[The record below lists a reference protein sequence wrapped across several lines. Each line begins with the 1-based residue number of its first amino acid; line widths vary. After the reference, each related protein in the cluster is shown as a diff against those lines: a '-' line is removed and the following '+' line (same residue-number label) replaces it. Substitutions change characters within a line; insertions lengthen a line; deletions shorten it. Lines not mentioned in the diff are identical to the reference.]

1 MKYSNKIKGFA
12 GIVAFIFSQVLFG
25 QEIQV
30 KDIVSNRNISSVNV
44 YNADQSKGG
53 ITNARG
59 KIDISQFS
67 EGEKITFQHIT
78 YSPVVFTKQQILQN
92 QNIVYLVKRTAELS
106 KIVISVSKWQQSKKE
121 IPKKVVS
128 INSKEIAFTMP
139 QTAADL
145 LERSGKV
152 FVQKSQLGGGSPMIR
167 GFSTNR
173 LLLSVDGVRMN
184 NAIFRGGN
192 VQNVI
197 SIDPFNVNNTE
208 VILGPGSVIYGSDAI
223 GGVMNFYTKAPKL
236 TWNDEMLVSGNAK
249 FRYASANAEKTG
261 HFDINIGLKKWAFLT
276 SVTYS
281 DFDDLQMGSR
291 GGSDEY
297 LRPEFV
303 SVINGQDAVINN
315 ANPENQRFTG
325 YNQTNVAQRIKL
337 VTDDIWEFD
346 LGLHYST
353 TSNFP
358 RYDRLIE
365 YRDET
370 LRYGEWFYGPQRW
383 FMANLQTQ
391 KKGNNT
397 YYDNVKF
404 TNAYQRFEESRNKR
418 DFQDPILNVTEEKVD
433 AISSSL
439 DFEKRF
445 NPKIKTFYGLE
456 YVYNKVHS
464 DGFDRNI
471 DTEEITDAPSRYPDG
486 ATWQSMAA
494 YASLEYKP
502 HPKFI
507 LQSGLRYN
515 HILIDTDFDTTF
527 FPFPF
532 TEAKTNTGAFTGS
545 IGFSWLPETWQ
556 ITANLGTAFRAPN
569 IDDIGKVFDS
579 EPGSVIVP
587 NPNLT
592 PEHAY
597 SAEFGVY
604 KRIGNNFDFNF
615 TAFYNLLD
623 NALIRNDFNLNGET
637 EIIYN
642 GELSNVQAIQN
653 ASKVYSYGF
662 EFGFSAK
669 FDKRTKIT
677 ADLTIPRGEE
687 EQADGTK
694 VPLRHVSPI
703 FGNVHF
709 IYKNERLK
717 FDLFTNFNGS
727 VTHENLAP
735 SERNK
740 AFLYATDENGNPFS
754 PSWLTINAKSNFEIN
769 EKVNL
774 TAAIENITDQRYR
787 VYSSGISA
795 PGRNLIL
802 SLNYNF

>member
-1 MKYSNKIKGFA
+1 MKYLNKIKGIA
-12 GIVAFIFSQVLFG
+12 AIISFIFSTALFG
-25 QEIQV
+25 QEIQI
-30 KDIVSNRNISSVNV
+30 KDIVNDRNISNVNV

-59 KIDISQFS
+59 KIDISIFS
-67 EGEKITFQHIT
+67 DDEKITFRHIS
-78 YSPVVFTKQQILQN
+78 YLPVTLTKSEILQDK
-92 QNIVYLVKRTAELS
+92 NIVYLVKSSAELS
-106 KIVISVSKWQQSKKE
+106 KIVISVSKWQQDKND
-121 IPKKVVS
+121 IPKKIVS
-128 INSKEIAFTMP
+128 IDSKEIAFSSP

-145 LERSGKV
+145 LEKSGKI

-173 LLLSVDGVRMN
+173 LLISVDGVRMN

-192 VQNVI
+192 IQNII
-197 SIDPFNVNNTE
+197 SIDPFNTNNTE
-208 VILGPGSVIYGSDAI
+208 VILGPGSVIYGSDAV
-223 GGVMNFYTKAPKL
+223 GGVMNFYTKKPTL
-236 TWNDEMLVSGNAK
+236 SWNEQTVTSGSASL
-249 FRYASANAEKTG
+249 RYASANREKTG
-261 HFDINIGLKKWAFLT
+261 HADFNIGFKKWGFLT

-281 DFDDLQMGSR
+281 DFNDLRMGKHGDDI
-291 GGSDEY
+291 Y
-297 LRPEFV
+297 LRPEYV
-303 SVINGQDAVINN
+303 ARINGTDAVL
-315 ANPENQRFTG
+315 ANGNPLNQKFTG
-325 YNQTNVAQRIKL
+325 YSQINLAQRIKL
-337 VTDDIWEFD
+337 VPDDIWEFD
-346 LGLHYST
+346 LGLHYSA
-353 TSNFP
+353 TSDVP
-358 RYDRLIE
+358 RYDRLLQ
-365 YRDET
+365 YRDGE
-370 LRYGEWFYGPQRW
+370 LRYGDWFYGPQRW
-383 FMANLQTQ
+383 FMGNFQTQ

-418 DFQDPILNVTEEKVD
+418 NFQDVILNVTEEKVD

-464 DGFDRNI
+464 DGYDKNI
-471 DTEEITDAPSRYPDG
+471 DTGEITDAPSRYPDG

-494 YASLEYKP
+494 YASLEYKMNP
-502 HPKFI
+502 RFT

-532 TEAKTNTGAFTGS
+532 TEATTNTGAFTGS
-545 IGFSWLPETWQ
+545 IGFSWLPNKWQ

-579 EPGSVIVP
+579 EPGSVVVP
-587 NPNLT
+587 NPNLV

-597 SAEFGVY
+597 SAEFGVQ
-604 KRIGNNFDFNF
+604 KRIGSRFDLNF
-615 TAFYNLLD
+615 TAFYTILD
-623 NALIRNDFNLNGET
+623 DALIRKDFDLNGET
-637 EIIYN
+637 EILYN

-653 ASKVYSYGF
+653 ASKVFTYGF
-662 EFGFSAK
+662 EFGFAAK

-709 IYKNERLK
+709 IYKNDRLK
-717 FDLFTNFNGS
+717 FDIFTNFNS
-727 VTHENLAP
+727 SIRYNNLAP
-735 SERNK
+735 SERSK
-740 AFLYATDENGNPFS
+740 AYLYAVDENGNPYS
-754 PSWLTINAKSNFEIN
+754 PSWLIVSAKSNFEIT
-769 EKVNL
+769 EKINL
-774 TAAIENITDQRYR
+774 TASLENITDKRYR
-787 VYSSGISA
+787 VYSSGITA

-802 SLNYNF
+802 GLNYNF

>member
-1 MKYSNKIKGFA
+1 MKYSNKIR
-12 GIVAFIFSQVLFG
+12 GIVGIISFIFSQVLFG

-30 KDIVSNRNISSVNV
+30 KDLVNGRNISNVSV
-44 YNADQSKGG
+44 YNTDQSRGG

-59 KIDISQFS
+59 KINISIFS
-67 EGEKITFQHIT
+67 DDEDITFRHISYLPVT
-78 YSPVVFTKQQILQN
+78 YTKQQILEN
-92 QNIVYLVKRTAELS
+92 KSIVYLVKRTAELS
-106 KIVISVSKWQQSKKE
+106 KIVISVSKWQQNKKE
-121 IPKKVVS
+121 VPKKIVS
-128 INSKEIAFTMP
+128 IDSKEIIYSAP

-145 LERSGKV
+145 LEKSGKV
-152 FVQKSQLGGGSPMIR
+152 FVQKSQLGGGSPVIR

-192 VQNVI
+192 VQSII

-223 GGVMNFYTKAPKL
+223 GGVMNFYTKTPKL
-236 TWNDEMLVSGNAK
+236 SWNEKKLVSGNANV
-249 FRYASANAEKTG
+249 RYASANTEKTG
-261 HFDINIGLKKWAFLT
+261 HFDVNIGLKKWAFLT
-276 SVTYS
+276 SVSYS
-281 DFDDLQMGSR
+281 DFDDLRMGKR
-291 GGSDEY
+291 GDDRY

-303 SVINGQDAVINN
+303 TVINGEDAVIAN
-315 ANPENQRFTG
+315 ANPINQRFTG
-325 YNQTNVAQRIKL
+325 YSQINLAQRIKL
-337 VTDDIWEFD
+337 VSDDIWEFD
-346 LGLHYST
+346 LGLHYSA
-353 TSNFP
+353 TSDVP
-358 RYDRLIE
+358 RYDRLLQ
-365 YRDET
+365 YRNGS
-370 LRYGEWFYGPQRW
+370 LRYGDWFYGPQKW
-383 FMANLQTQ
+383 FMGNFQIQ

-397 YYDNVKF
+397 YYDNMKF
-404 TNAYQRFEESRNKR
+404 TNAYQRSEESRNKR
-418 DFQDPILNVTEEKVD
+418 NFQDVILNVTKEKVD

-471 DTEEITDAPSRYPDG
+471 STDEITDAASRYPDG

-502 HPKFI
+502 NPKFTV
-507 LQSGLRYN
+507 QSGLRYN

-532 TEAKTNTGAFTGS
+532 TEASTNTGAFTGS
-545 IGFSWLPETWQ
+545 IGFSWLPNKWQ
-556 ITANLGTAFRAPN
+556 ITANIGTAFRAPN

-579 EPGSVIVP
+579 EPGSVVVP

-597 SAEFGVY
+597 SAEFGIQ
-604 KRIGNNFDFNF
+604 KNIGSSFDINF
-615 TAFYNLLD
+615 TAFYTLLD
-623 NALIRNDFNLNGET
+623 DALIREDFNLNGET
-637 EIIYN
+637 EILYN

-653 ASKVYSYGF
+653 ASKVFTYGF
-662 EFGFSAK
+662 EFGFAAK

-687 EQADGTK
+687 EQADGTT
-694 VPLRHVSPI
+694 VPLRHISPI

-709 IYKNERLK
+709 IYKNDRLK
-717 FDLFTNFNGS
+717 IDLFANFNGS
-727 VTHENLAP
+727 ITYDNLAP
-735 SERNK
+735 SERSK
-740 AFLYATDENGNPFS
+740 AYLYATDADGNPYS
-754 PSWLTINAKSNFEIN
+754 PSWFTINAKSNFEIT
-769 EKVNL
+769 EKINL
-774 TAAIENITDQRYR
+774 TASLENITDQRYR

-802 SLNYNF
+802 GLNYNF

>member
-1 MKYSNKIKGFA
+1 MRYLSKIKGFV

-30 KDIVSNRNISSVNV
+30 KDIVNDRNISNVNV

-67 EGEKITFQHIT
+67 DTEKITFRHIS
-78 YSPVVFTKQQILQN
+78 YLPVTFTKQQILQN
-92 QNIVYLVKRTAELS
+92 KNIVYLVKQTAELS
-106 KIVISVSKWQQSKKE
+106 KIVISVSKWQQNKKE
-121 IPKKVVS
+121 IPKKIVS
-128 INSKEIAFTMP
+128 INSKEIAYTTP

-145 LERSGKV
+145 LERSGKI

-223 GGVMNFYTKAPKL
+223 GGVMNFYTKTPKL
-236 TWNDEMLVSGNAK
+236 SWNEETRISGNANT
-249 FRYASANAEKTG
+249 RYATANNEKTG

-281 DFDDLQMGSR
+281 DFEDLRMGR
-291 GGSDEY
+291 NGNDAY
-297 LRPEFV
+297 LRPEYV
-303 SVINGQDAVINN
+303 TNINGQDVVINN
-315 ANPENQRFTG
+315 SNPINQRFTG
-325 YNQTNVAQRIKL
+325 YNQMNLAQRIKL
-337 VTDDIWEFD
+337 ISDDIWEFD

-353 TSNFP
+353 TSDFP

-365 YRDET
+365 YRDDT
-370 LRYGEWFYGPQRW
+370 LRYGDWYYGPQRW
-383 FMANLQTQ
+383 FMANFQTQ

-404 TNAYQRFEESRNKR
+404 TNAYQRFEESRNR
-418 DFQDPILNVTEEKVD
+418 RNFQDIILGVTKEKVD

-445 NPKIKTFYGLE
+445 NPKLKTFYGFE

-464 DGFDRNI
+464 DGFNQNI
-471 DTEEITDAPSRYPDG
+471 TTGEIVDAASRYPDG
-486 ATWQSMAA
+486 ATWQSMAT

-502 HPKFI
+502 NPKFT

-515 HILIDTDFDTTF
+515 HILINADFDTTF

-532 TEAKTNTGAFTGS
+532 TEANTNTGAFTGS
-545 IGFSWLPETWQ
+545 VGFSWLPNKWQ
-556 ITANLGTAFRAPN
+556 ITANIGTAFRAPN

-597 SAEFGVY
+597 SAEFGIQ
-604 KRIGNNFDFNF
+604 KKIGSSFDLNF
-615 TAFYNLLD
+615 TAFYTLLD
-623 NALIRNDFNLNGET
+623 DALIRKDFNLNGET
-637 EIIYN
+637 EIMYN

-653 ASKVYSYGF
+653 ASKVFTYGF
-662 EFGFSAK
+662 EFGFAAK
-669 FDKRTKIT
+669 FDKWTKVS

-687 EQADGTK
+687 EQADGTR

-709 IYKNERLK
+709 IYKGDRLK
-717 FDLFTNFNGS
+717 FDIFTNFNGS
-727 VTHENLAP
+727 ITNNNLAP

-740 AFLYATDENGNPFS
+740 AYLYATDENGNPFS
-754 PSWLTINAKSNFEIN
+754 PSWVTFNAKSNFEVN
-769 EKVNL
+769 EKINI
-774 TAAIENITDQRYR
+774 TASLENITDQRYR

>member
-1 MKYSNKIKGFA
+1 MKYSNKIKGIL
-12 GIVAFIFSQVLFG
+12 GIISFIFSQVLFG

-30 KDIVSNRNISSVNV
+30 KDIVNDRNISNVNV
-44 YNADQSKGG
+44 YNADQSEGG

-59 KIDISQFS
+59 KIDVSIFKDD
-67 EGEKITFQHIT
+67 EKITFRHIS
-78 YSPVVFTKQQILQN
+78 YLPVTFTKQQILEN
-92 QNIVYLVKRTAELS
+92 NNIVYLVKRTAELS
-106 KIVISVSKWQQSKKE
+106 KIVISVSKWQQNKKE

-128 INSKEIAFTMP
+128 IDSKEIIYSAP

-145 LERSGKV
+145 LEKSGKV

-197 SIDPFNVNNTE
+197 SIDPFNINNTE

-223 GGVMNFYTKAPKL
+223 GGVMNFYTKTPKL
-236 TWNDEMLVSGNAK
+236 SWNDKTLISGNANV
-249 FRYASANAEKTG
+249 RYASANTEKTG
-261 HFDINIGLKKWAFLT
+261 HFDVNIGLKKWAFLT
-276 SVTYS
+276 SVSYS
-281 DFDDLQMGSR
+281 DFDDLRMGRR
-291 GGSDEY
+291 GNDAY

-303 SVINGQDAVINN
+303 AIINGEDAVINN
-315 ANPENQRFTG
+315 ANPINQRFTG
-325 YNQTNVAQRIKL
+325 YSQINLAQRIKL
-337 VTDDIWEFD
+337 VSDDIWEFD
-346 LGLHYST
+346 LGLHYSA
-353 TSNFP
+353 TSNLP

-365 YRDET
+365 YRNET
-370 LRYGEWFYGPQRW
+370 LRYGDWFYGPQRW
-383 FMANLQTQ
+383 FMANFQTQ

-418 DFQDPILNVTEEKVD
+418 NFQDIIRNVTEEKVD

-464 DGFDRNI
+464 DGYDKNI
-471 DTEEITDAPSRYPDG
+471 TTDEITDAASRYPSG
-486 ATWQSMAA
+486 ATWQSIAT

-502 HPKFI
+502 NPKFT

-515 HILIDTDFDTTF
+515 HILINADFDTTF

-532 TEAKTNTGAFTGS
+532 TDARTNTGAFTGS
-545 IGFSWLPETWQ
+545 VGFSWLPNKWQ
-556 ITANLGTAFRAPN
+556 ITANIGTAFRAPN

-579 EPGSVIVP
+579 EPGSVVVP

-592 PEHAY
+592 PEYAY
-597 SAEFGVY
+597 SAEFGIQ
-604 KRIGNNFDFNF
+604 KKIGSSFDLNF
-615 TAFYNLLD
+615 TAFYTLLD
-623 NALIRNDFNLNGET
+623 DALIRKDFNLNGET

-653 ASKVYSYGF
+653 ASKVYTYGF
-662 EFGFSAK
+662 EFGFAAK

-677 ADLTIPRGEE
+677 ADLIIPRGEE

-703 FGNVHF
+703 FGNFHF
-709 IYKNERLK
+709 IYKTNRLK
-717 FDLFTNFNGS
+717 LDFFANYNGS
-727 VTHENLAP
+727 ITHNNLAP
-735 SERNK
+735 SERSK
-740 AFLYATDENGNPFS
+740 AYLYATDVDGNPYS

-769 EKVNL
+769 ENINI
-774 TAAIENITDQRYR
+774 TASLENITDQRYR

-795 PGRNLIL
+795 PGRNLVL
-802 SLNYNF
+802 GLNYSF

>member
-1 MKYSNKIKGFA
+1 MKYSNKIKGIV
-12 GIVAFIFSQVLFG
+12 GIISFIFSQVLFG

-30 KDIVSNRNISSVNV
+30 KDIVNDRNISNVNV
-44 YNADQSKGG
+44 YNAEQSKGG

-59 KIDISQFS
+59 NIDISIFS
-67 EGEKITFQHIT
+67 EEEKITFQHIS
-78 YSPVVFTKQQILQN
+78 YLPVTFTKQQILEN
-92 QNIVYLVKRTAELS
+92 KNIVYLVKRTAELS
-106 KIVISVSKWQQSKKE
+106 KIVISVSKWQQNKKE
-121 IPKKVVS
+121 VPKKIVS
-128 INSKEIAFTMP
+128 IDSKQILYSSP

-223 GGVMNFYTKAPKL
+223 GGVMNFYTKRPKL
-236 TWNDEMLVSGNAK
+236 SWNEKMLVSGNANV
-249 FRYASANAEKTG
+249 RYASANTEKTG
-261 HFDINIGLKKWAFLT
+261 HFDINVGLRKWAFLT
-276 SVTYS
+276 SVSYS
-281 DFDDLQMGSR
+281 DFDDLRMGKNGR
-291 GGSDEY
+291 DEY

-303 SVINGQDAVINN
+303 ANINGEDTVVAN
-315 ANPENQRFTG
+315 ANPINQRFTG
-325 YNQTNVAQRIKL
+325 YSQINLAQRIRL
-337 VTDDIWEFD
+337 VSDDIWEFD
-346 LGLHYST
+346 LGLHYSA

-358 RYDRLIE
+358 RYDRLIQ
-365 YRDET
+365 YRDGA
-370 LRYGEWFYGPQRW
+370 LRYGDWFYGPQRW
-383 FMANLQTQ
+383 LMGNFQIQ

-418 DFQDPILNVTEEKVD
+418 NFQDVILNVTKEKVD

-445 NPKIKTFYGLE
+445 NPQIKTFYGLE

-464 DGFDRNI
+464 DGFDRNVT
-471 DTEEITDAPSRYPDG
+471 TEQITDAASRYPDG

-502 HPKFI
+502 NPKFT

-532 TEAKTNTGAFTGS
+532 TEASTNTGAFTGS
-545 IGFSWLPETWQ
+545 IGFSWLPKNWQ

-579 EPGSVIVP
+579 EPGSVVVP

-597 SAEFGVY
+597 SVEFGIQ
-604 KRIGNNFDFNF
+604 KRIGNSFDLSFN
-615 TAFYNLLD
+615 TFYTLLD
-623 NALIRNDFNLNGET
+623 DALIRKDFNLNGET

-653 ASKVYSYGF
+653 ASKVYTYGF

-669 FDKRTKIT
+669 FDKKTKIT
-677 ADLTIPRGEE
+677 ADLTIPHGEE

-703 FGNVHF
+703 FGNIHF
-709 IYKNERLK
+709 IYKNDRWNL
-717 FDLFTNFNGS
+717 DLSTNFNS
-727 VTHENLAP
+727 SIRFENLAP
-735 SERNK
+735 TERSK
-740 AFLYATDENGNPFS
+740 AYLYATDENGNPYS
-754 PSWLTINAKSNFEIN
+754 PSWVTVNAKSNFEIT
-769 EKVNL
+769 EKINL
-774 TAAIENITDQRYR
+774 TASLENITDQRYR
-787 VYSSGISA
+787 VYSSGITS

-802 SLNYNF
+802 GFNYNF

>member
-1 MKYSNKIKGFA
+1 MKYSNKIKG
-12 GIVAFIFSQVLFG
+12 IVVFISFIFSQALFG

-30 KDIVSNRNISSVNV
+30 KDIVNNRNISNVNV
-44 YNADQSKGG
+44 YNANQSKGG

-59 KIDISQFS
+59 KMDISIFTDD
-67 EGEKITFQHIT
+67 EKITFRHISYLPAT
-78 YSPVVFTKQQILQN
+78 YTKKQILAN
-92 QNIVYLVKRTAELS
+92 KNIVYLVKETAELS
-106 KIVISVSKWQQSKKE
+106 KIVISVSKWQQNKKE
-121 IPKKVVS
+121 IPQKIVS
-128 INSKEIAFTMP
+128 IDSKEIVYTTP

-192 VQNVI
+192 IQNVI
-197 SIDPFNVNNTE
+197 SIDPFNVKNTE

-223 GGVMNFYTKAPKL
+223 GGVMNFYTKTPKL
-236 TWNDEMLVSGNAK
+236 SWSEKTLVSGNANM
-249 FRYASANAEKTG
+249 RYASANREKTG

-276 SVTYS
+276 SVSYS
-281 DFDDLQMGSR
+281 DFDDLRMGENGR
-291 GGSDEY
+291 DEY

-303 SVINGQDAVINN
+303 TSMNGQDVVVNN
-315 ANPENQRFTG
+315 ANPLNQRFTG
-325 YNQTNVAQRIKL
+325 YSQLNIAQRAKL
-337 VTDDIWEFD
+337 VSDDIWEFD

-353 TSNFP
+353 TSDYP
-358 RYDRLIE
+358 RYDRLIQ
-365 YRDET
+365 YRNEA
-370 LRYGEWFYGPQRW
+370 LRFGDWYYGPQRW
-383 FMANLQTQ
+383 FMANFQTQ

-404 TNAYQRFEESRNKR
+404 TNAYQRFEESRNSR
-418 DFQDPILNVTEEKVD
+418 SFQDVTLNVTEEKVD

-464 DGFDRNI
+464 DGYDKNI
-471 DTEEITDAPSRYPDG
+471 TTDEITDAASRYPDG

-502 HPKFI
+502 NPKFT

-515 HILIDTDFDTTF
+515 HILINADFDTTF

-532 TEAKTNTGAFTGS
+532 TEANTSTGAFTGS
-545 IGFSWLPETWQ
+545 IGFSWLPNKWQ
-556 ITANLGTAFRAPN
+556 ITANIGTAFRAPN

-587 NPNLT
+587 NPNLA

-597 SAEFGVY
+597 SAEFGIQ
-604 KRIGNNFDFNF
+604 KKIGSRFDINF
-615 TAFYNLLD
+615 TAFYTLLD
-623 NALIRNDFNLNGET
+623 DALIRKDFNLNGAT

-653 ASKVYSYGF
+653 ASKVYTYGF
-662 EFGFSAK
+662 EFGFAAK

-677 ADLTIPRGEE
+677 ADITIPRGEE
-687 EQADGTK
+687 EQADGTS

-703 FGNVHF
+703 FGNVHL
-709 IYKNERLK
+709 IYKNERFK
-717 FDLFTNFNGS
+717 FDVFTNFNS
-727 VTHENLAP
+727 SITYENLAP

-740 AFLYATDENGNPFS
+740 AYLYAIDENGNPFS
-754 PSWLTINAKSNFEIN
+754 PSWLTFNAKSNFEIN
-769 EKVNL
+769 EKINV
-774 TAAIENITDQRYR
+774 TAAVENITDQRYR

-802 SLNYNF
+802 SLNYTF

>member
-1 MKYSNKIKGFA
+1 MKYSNKIKGIV
-12 GIVAFIFSQVLFG
+12 GIISFIFSQALFC

-30 KDIVSNRNISSVNV
+30 KDIVNDRNISNVNV

-59 KIDISQFS
+59 KINISMFS
-67 EGEKITFQHIT
+67 EDEKITFQHIS
-78 YSPVVFTKQQILQN
+78 YLPVTFTKQQILEN
-92 QNIVYLVKRTAELS
+92 KNIVYLVKRTAELT
-106 KIVISVSKWQQSKKE
+106 KIVISVSKWQQNKKE
-121 IPKKVVS
+121 VPKKIVS
-128 INSKEIAFTMP
+128 IDSKQIIYSAP

-145 LERSGKV
+145 LEKSGKV

-223 GGVMNFYTKAPKL
+223 GGVMNFYTKTPKL
-236 TWNDEMLVSGNAK
+236 SWNEETLISGNANM
-249 FRYASANAEKTG
+249 RYASANTEKTG
-261 HFDINIGLKKWAFLT
+261 HFDVNIGLKKWAFLT
-276 SVTYS
+276 SVSYS
-281 DFDDLQMGSR
+281 DFDDLRMGKN
-291 GGSDEY
+291 GKDEY
-297 LRPEFV
+297 LRSEFV
-303 SVINGQDAVINN
+303 ANLNGEDTVVEN
-315 ANPENQRFTG
+315 ANPINQRFTG
-325 YNQTNVAQRIKL
+325 YSQISLAQRIKL

-346 LGLHYST
+346 LGLHYSA
-353 TSNFP
+353 TSNYP
-358 RYDRLIE
+358 RYDRLIQ
-365 YRDET
+365 YRDGS
-370 LRYGEWFYGPQRW
+370 LRYGDWFYGPQRW
-383 FMANLQTQ
+383 FMGNFQTQ

-418 DFQDPILNVTEEKVD
+418 NFQDDILNVTEEKVD

-445 NPKIKTFYGLE
+445 NPQIKTFYGLE

-464 DGFDRNI
+464 NGFNRNVN
-471 DTEEITDAPSRYPDG
+471 TGQITDAPSRYPDG
-486 ATWQSMAA
+486 ASWQSMAA

-502 HPKFI
+502 NPKFT

-532 TEAKTNTGAFTGS
+532 TEASTNTGAFTGS
-545 IGFSWLPETWQ
+545 VGFSWLPKNWQ
-556 ITANLGTAFRAPN
+556 ITANIGTAFRAPN

-579 EPGSVIVP
+579 EPGSVVVP

-597 SAEFGVY
+597 SAEFGIQ
-604 KRIGNNFDFNF
+604 KRIGSSFDLSFN
-615 TAFYNLLD
+615 AFYTLLD
-623 NALIRNDFNLNGET
+623 DALIRKDFNLNGET

-653 ASKVYSYGF
+653 ASKVYTYGF

-677 ADLTIPRGEE
+677 ADLTIPNGEE
-687 EQADGTK
+687 EQVDGTK

-703 FGNVHF
+703 FGNFHF
-709 IYKNERLK
+709 IYKNERWNLD
-717 FDLFTNFNGS
+717 FFTNFNS
-727 VTHENLAP
+727 SIRFEDLAP
-735 SERNK
+735 SERSK
-740 AFLYATDENGNPFS
+740 AYLYAMDENGNPYS
-754 PSWLTINAKSNFEIN
+754 PSWVTINAKSNFEIT
-769 EKVNL
+769 EKINL
-774 TAAIENITDQRYR
+774 TASLENITDRRYR
-787 VYSSGISA
+787 VYSSGISS

-802 SLNYNF
+802 ALNYSF

>member
-1 MKYSNKIKGFA
+1 MKYSNKIKD
-12 GIVAFIFSQVLFG
+12 ILVVISFIFSQAFFG

-30 KDIVSNRNISSVNV
+30 KDIVTNRNISNVNV

-59 KIDISQFS
+59 KIDVSMF
-67 EGEKITFQHIT
+67 GDNEKITFQHISYLPIT
-78 YSPVVFTKQQILQN
+78 FTKEKIKEN
-92 QNIVYLVKRTAELS
+92 NNIVYLVKHTAELS
-106 KIVISVSKWQQSKKE
+106 KIVISVSKWQQNKKE
-121 IPKKVVS
+121 VPKKVIS
-128 INSKEIAFTMP
+128 INRKEILYTAP
-139 QTAADL
+139 QTSADL
-145 LERSGKV
+145 LERSGNI

-208 VILGPGSVIYGSDAI
+208 ITLGSGSVIYGSDAV
-223 GGVMNFYTKAPKL
+223 GGVMNFYTKAPKHS
-236 TWNDEMLVSGNAK
+236 WNDETLISGNVNLRHAT
-249 FRYASANAEKTG
+249 ANEEKTG
-261 HFDINIGLKKWAFLT
+261 HVDLNIGLKKWAFLT
-276 SVTYS
+276 SVSYS
-281 DFDDLQMGSR
+281 DFNDLRMGKRGNDD
-291 GGSDEY
+291 Y

-303 SVINGQDAVINN
+303 AIINGQDAVVTN
-315 ANPENQRFTG
+315 ANPINQRFTG
-325 YNQTNVAQRIKL
+325 YSQLNLAQRVKL
-337 VTDDIWEFD
+337 ITDDIWEFD
-346 LGLHYST
+346 LGLHYSE
-353 TSNFP
+353 TSNYP

-365 YRDET
+365 YRDEN
-370 LRYGEWFYGPQRW
+370 LRYGDWFYGPQRW
-383 FMANLQTQ
+383 FMANFQTQ

-404 TNAYQRFEESRNKR
+404 TNAFQRFEESRNKR
-418 DFQDPILNVTEEKVD
+418 NFQEVILNVTEEKVD
-433 AISSSL
+433 AISSNL
-439 DFEKRF
+439 NFEKRF
-445 NPKIKTFYGLE
+445 NPKLKTFYGLE
-456 YVYNKVHS
+456 YVFNKVHS

-471 DTEEITDAPSRYPDG
+471 STEEITDAASRYPDG
-486 ATWQSMAA
+486 ATWQSIAA
-494 YASLEYKP
+494 YASMEYKVN
-502 HPKFI
+502 PKFT

-515 HILIDTDFDTTF
+515 HILINADFDTTF

-532 TEAKTNTGAFTGS
+532 THANVNTGAFTGS
-545 IGFSWLPETWQ
+545 IGFSWLPDKWQ
-556 ITANLGTAFRAPN
+556 ITANIGTAFRAPN

-597 SAEFGVY
+597 SAEFGIQ
-604 KRIGNNFDFNF
+604 KKIGNSFDLNFA
-615 TAFYNLLD
+615 AFYTLLD
-623 NALIRNDFNLNGET
+623 DALIRKDFNLNGET

-653 ASKVYSYGF
+653 ASKVYTYGF
-662 EFGFSAK
+662 EFGFAAK
-669 FDKRTKIT
+669 FDKRTQIT

-687 EQADGTK
+687 EQADGTT
-694 VPLRHVSPI
+694 VPLRHVAPI

-709 IYKNERLK
+709 IYKNDRLK
-717 FDLFTNFNGS
+717 LDVFTNFNGS
-727 VTHENLAP
+727 ISYNNLAP

-740 AFLYATDENGNPFS
+740 AYLYASDENGNPYA
-754 PSWLTINAKSNFEIN
+754 PSWLTLNARSNFEIS
-769 EKVNL
+769 EKINL
-774 TAAIENITDQRYR
+774 TASVENITDQRYR

-802 SLNYNF
+802 GLNYNF

>member
-1 MKYSNKIKGFA
+1 MKYLSKIKGFV

-30 KDIVSNRNISSVNV
+30 KDIVNDRNISNVNV

-67 EGEKITFQHIT
+67 DDEKITFHHISYAT
-78 YSPVVFTKQQILQN
+78 IALTKQEIKEN
-92 QNIVYLVKRTAELS
+92 NNIVYLAKKTSELS
-106 KIVISVSKWQQSKKE
+106 QIVISVSKWQQDQKE

-128 INSKEIAFTMP
+128 INSKEIIYSTP

-223 GGVMNFYTKAPKL
+223 GGVMNFYTKTPRL
-236 TWNDEMLVSGNAK
+236 SWSDETLISGNANL
-249 FRYASANAEKTG
+249 RYATANAEKTG
-261 HFDINIGLKKWAFLT
+261 HFDVNIGLKKWAFLT
-276 SVTYS
+276 SVSYS
-281 DFDDLQMGSR
+281 DFDDLRMGSN
-291 GGSDEY
+291 GEDDY
-297 LRPEFV
+297 LRPEYV
-303 SVINGQDAVINN
+303 TTINGQDAVVNN
-315 ANPENQRFTG
+315 SNPRNQRFTG
-325 YNQTNVAQRIKL
+325 YNQLNLAQRIKL
-337 VTDDIWEFD
+337 VSDDIWEFD

-353 TSNFP
+353 TSDYP

-365 YRDET
+365 YRNET

-383 FMANLQTQ
+383 FMANFQTQ

-404 TNAYQRFEESRNKR
+404 TNAYQRFGESRNKR
-418 DFQDPILNVTEEKVD
+418 LFQDPILNVTEENVD

-471 DTEEITDAPSRYPDG
+471 NTGEITDAAPRYPDG

-494 YASLEYKP
+494 YASMEYKP

-515 HILIDTDFDTTF
+515 HILIDADFDTTF

-532 TEAKTNTGAFTGS
+532 TEANTNTGAFTGS
-545 IGFSWLPETWQ
+545 IGFSWLPNKWQ
-556 ITANLGTAFRAPN
+556 ITANIGTAFRAPN

-597 SAEFGVY
+597 SAEFGIQ
-604 KRIGNNFDFNF
+604 KKIGNSFDLNF
-615 TAFYNLLD
+615 TAFYTLLD
-623 NALIRNDFNLNGET
+623 NALIRKDFNLNGET

-653 ASKVYSYGF
+653 ASKVYTYGF
-662 EFGFSAK
+662 EFGFAAK
-669 FDKRTKIT
+669 FDKWTKVT
-677 ADLTIPRGEE
+677 ADFTIPRGEE
-687 EQADGTK
+687 EQADGTT

-709 IYKNERLK
+709 IYKNNRLK
-717 FDLFTNFNGS
+717 FDVFTNFNGS
-727 VTHENLAP
+727 INFEDLAP
-735 SERNK
+735 TERNK
-740 AFLYATDENGNPFS
+740 AYLYATDDNGNPFS
-754 PSWLTINAKSNFEIN
+754 PSWVTFNAKSNFEIN
-769 EKVNL
+769 EKINV
-774 TAAIENITDQRYR
+774 TAALENITDQRYR

>member
-1 MKYSNKIKGFA
+1 MKYSNKIKG
-12 GIVAFIFSQVLFG
+12 IVVFISFIFSQALFG

-30 KDIVSNRNISSVNV
+30 KDIVNNRNISSVNV
-44 YNADQSKGG
+44 YNDNQSKGG

-59 KIDISQFS
+59 KMDISIFADD
-67 EGEKITFQHIT
+67 EKITFRHIS
-78 YSPVVFTKQQILQN
+78 YLPVSYTKQQILEN
-92 QNIVYLVKRTAELS
+92 KNIVYLVKETAELS
-106 KIVISVSKWQQSKKE
+106 KIVISVSKWQQNKKE
-121 IPKKVVS
+121 IPQKIVS
-128 INSKEIAFTMP
+128 IDSKEIVYTTP

-145 LERSGKV
+145 LERSGKI

-192 VQNVI
+192 IQNVI
-197 SIDPFNVNNTE
+197 SIDPFTIKNTE

-223 GGVMNFYTKAPKL
+223 GGVMNFYTKTPKL
-236 TWNDEMLVSGNAK
+236 SWSEETLVSGNANT
-249 FRYASANAEKTG
+249 RYASANREKTG

-276 SVTYS
+276 SVSYS
-281 DFDDLQMGSR
+281 DFDDLRMGENGR
-291 GGSDEY
+291 DEY

-303 SVINGQDAVINN
+303 TSINGQDVVVNN
-315 ANPENQRFTG
+315 SNPLNQRFTG
-325 YNQTNVAQRIKL
+325 YSQLNLTQRAKL
-337 VTDDIWEFD
+337 VSDDIWEFD
-346 LGLHYST
+346 LGLHYAT
-353 TSNFP
+353 TSDYP
-358 RYDRLIE
+358 RYDRLIQ
-365 YRDET
+365 YRNEA
-370 LRYGEWFYGPQRW
+370 LRFGDWYYGPQRW
-383 FMANLQTQ
+383 FMANFQTQ

-404 TNAYQRFEESRNKR
+404 TNAYQRFEESRNSR
-418 DFQDPILNVTEEKVD
+418 NFQDVILNVTEEKVD

-464 DGFDRNI
+464 DGYDKNI
-471 DTEEITDAPSRYPDG
+471 TTDEITDAASRYPDG

-502 HPKFI
+502 NPKFT

-515 HILIDTDFDTTF
+515 HIFIHADFDTTF
-527 FPFPF
+527 YPFPF
-532 TEAKTNTGAFTGS
+532 TEANTSTGAFTGS
-545 IGFSWLPETWQ
+545 IGFSWLPNKWQ
-556 ITANLGTAFRAPN
+556 ITANIGTAFRAPN

-587 NPNLT
+587 NPNLA

-597 SAEFGVY
+597 SAEFGIQ
-604 KRIGNNFDFNF
+604 KKIGSRFDINF
-615 TAFYNLLD
+615 TAFYTLLD
-623 NALIRNDFNLNGET
+623 DALIRKDFNLNGAT
-637 EIIYN
+637 EIMYN

-653 ASKVYSYGF
+653 ASKVYTYGF
-662 EFGFSAK
+662 EFGFAAK
-669 FDKRTKIT
+669 FDKRTQIT

-687 EQADGTK
+687 EQADGTS

-709 IYKNERLK
+709 IYKNERFK
-717 FDLFTNFNGS
+717 FDVFTNFNS
-727 VTHENLAP
+727 SITFENLAP
-735 SERNK
+735 SERSK
-740 AFLYATDENGNPFS
+740 AYLYAIDENGNPFS
-754 PSWLTINAKSNFEIN
+754 PSWLTFNAKSNFEIN
-769 EKVNL
+769 DNINI
-774 TAAIENITDQRYR
+774 TAALENITDQRYR
-787 VYSSGISA
+787 TYSSGISA

-802 SLNYNF
+802 SFNYTF

>member
-1 MKYSNKIKGFA
+1 MKYSNKIKGIV
-12 GIVAFIFSQVLFG
+12 GIISFIFSQALFC

-30 KDIVSNRNISSVNV
+30 KDIVNDRNISNVNV

-59 KIDISQFS
+59 KINISMFS
-67 EGEKITFQHIT
+67 EDEKITFQHIS
-78 YSPVVFTKQQILQN
+78 YLPVTFTKQQILEN
-92 QNIVYLVKRTAELS
+92 KNIVYLVKRTAELT
-106 KIVISVSKWQQSKKE
+106 KIVISVSKWQQNKKE
-121 IPKKVVS
+121 VPKKIVS
-128 INSKEIAFTMP
+128 IDSKQIIYSAP

-145 LERSGKV
+145 LEKSGKV

-223 GGVMNFYTKAPKL
+223 GGVMNFYTKTPKL
-236 TWNDEMLVSGNAK
+236 SWNEETLISGNANM
-249 FRYASANAEKTG
+249 RYASANTEKTG
-261 HFDINIGLKKWAFLT
+261 HFDVNIGLKKWAFLT
-276 SVTYS
+276 SVSYS
-281 DFDDLQMGSR
+281 DFDDLRMGKN
-291 GGSDEY
+291 GKDEY
-297 LRPEFV
+297 LRSEFV
-303 SVINGQDAVINN
+303 ANLNGEDTVVEN
-315 ANPENQRFTG
+315 ANPINQRFTG
-325 YNQTNVAQRIKL
+325 YSQISLAQRIKL

-346 LGLHYST
+346 LGLHYSA
-353 TSNFP
+353 TSNYP
-358 RYDRLIE
+358 RYDRLIQ
-365 YRDET
+365 YRDGS
-370 LRYGEWFYGPQRW
+370 LRYGDWFYGPQRW
-383 FMANLQTQ
+383 FMGNFQTQ

-418 DFQDPILNVTEEKVD
+418 NFQDDILNVTEEKVD

-445 NPKIKTFYGLE
+445 NPQIKTFYGLE

-464 DGFDRNI
+464 NGFNRNVN
-471 DTEEITDAPSRYPDG
+471 TGQITDAPSRYPDG
-486 ATWQSMAA
+486 ASWQSMAA

-502 HPKFI
+502 NPKFT

-532 TEAKTNTGAFTGS
+532 TEASTHTGAFTGS
-545 IGFSWLPETWQ
+545 VGFSWLPKNWQ
-556 ITANLGTAFRAPN
+556 ITANIGTAFRAPN

-579 EPGSVIVP
+579 EPGSVVVP

-597 SAEFGVY
+597 SAEFGIQ
-604 KRIGNNFDFNF
+604 KRIGSSFDLSFN
-615 TAFYNLLD
+615 AFYTLLD
-623 NALIRNDFNLNGET
+623 DALIRKDFNLNGET

-653 ASKVYSYGF
+653 ASKVYTYGF

-677 ADLTIPRGEE
+677 ADLTIPNGEE
-687 EQADGTK
+687 EQVDGTK

-703 FGNVHF
+703 FGNFHF
-709 IYKNERLK
+709 IYKNERWNLD
-717 FDLFTNFNGS
+717 FFTNSIYVNMLYA
-727 VTHENLAP
+727 HI
-735 SERNK
+735 RNK
-740 AFLYATDENGNPFS
+740 RPMLDEM
-754 PSWLTINAKSNFEIN
+754 T
-769 EKVNL
+769 
-774 TAAIENITDQRYR
+774 
-787 VYSSGISA
+787 
-795 PGRNLIL
+795 
-802 SLNYNF
+802 

>member
-1 MKYSNKIKGFA
+1 MKYSNKIKGIV
-12 GIVAFIFSQVLFG
+12 GIISFIFSQALFC

-30 KDIVSNRNISSVNV
+30 KDIVNDRNISNVNV

-59 KIDISQFS
+59 KINISIFS
-67 EGEKITFQHIT
+67 EDEKITFQHIS
-78 YSPVVFTKQQILQN
+78 YLPVTFTKQQILEN
-92 QNIVYLVKRTAELS
+92 KNIVYLVKRTAELS
-106 KIVISVSKWQQSKKE
+106 KIVISVSKWQQNKKE
-121 IPKKVVS
+121 VPKKIVS
-128 INSKEIAFTMP
+128 IDSKQITYSAP

-145 LERSGKV
+145 LEKSGKV

-223 GGVMNFYTKAPKL
+223 GGVMNFYTKTPKL
-236 TWNDEMLVSGNAK
+236 SWNEETLISGNANM
-249 FRYASANAEKTG
+249 RYASANTEKTG
-261 HFDINIGLKKWAFLT
+261 HFDVNIGLKKWAFLT
-276 SVTYS
+276 SVSYS
-281 DFDDLQMGSR
+281 DFDDLRMGKN
-291 GGSDEY
+291 GKDEY

-303 SVINGQDAVINN
+303 ANLNGEDTVVEN
-315 ANPENQRFTG
+315 ANPINQRFTG
-325 YNQTNVAQRIKL
+325 YSQISLAQRIKL

-346 LGLHYST
+346 LGLHYSA
-353 TSNFP
+353 TSNYP
-358 RYDRLIE
+358 RYDRLIQ
-365 YRDET
+365 YRDGT
-370 LRYGEWFYGPQRW
+370 LRYGDWFYGPQRW
-383 FMANLQTQ
+383 FMGNFQTQ

-418 DFQDPILNVTEEKVD
+418 NFQDDILNATEEKVD

-445 NPKIKTFYGLE
+445 NPQIKTFYGLE
-456 YVYNKVHS
+456 YVYNKVYS
-464 DGFDRNI
+464 NGFNRNVN
-471 DTEEITDAPSRYPDG
+471 TGQITDAPSRYPDG

-502 HPKFI
+502 NPKFT

-532 TEAKTNTGAFTGS
+532 TEASTNTGAFTGS
-545 IGFSWLPETWQ
+545 VGFSWLPKNWQ
-556 ITANLGTAFRAPN
+556 ITANIGTAFRAPN

-579 EPGSVIVP
+579 EPGSVVVP

-597 SAEFGVY
+597 SAEFGIQ
-604 KRIGNNFDFNF
+604 KRIGSSFDLSFN
-615 TAFYNLLD
+615 AFYTLLD
-623 NALIRNDFNLNGET
+623 DALIRKDFNLNGET

-653 ASKVYSYGF
+653 ASKVYTYGF

-677 ADLTIPRGEE
+677 ADLTIPNGEE
-687 EQADGTK
+687 EQVDGTK

-703 FGNVHF
+703 FGNFHF
-709 IYKNERLK
+709 IYKNERWNL
-717 FDLFTNFNGS
+717 DLFTNFNS
-727 VTHENLAP
+727 SIRFEDLAP
-735 SERNK
+735 SERSK
-740 AFLYATDENGNPFS
+740 AYLYAIDENGNPYS
-754 PSWLTINAKSNFEIN
+754 PSWVTINAESNFEIT
-769 EKVNL
+769 EKINL
-774 TAAIENITDQRYR
+774 TASLENITDRRYR
-787 VYSSGISA
+787 VYSSGISS

-802 SLNYNF
+802 ALNYSF